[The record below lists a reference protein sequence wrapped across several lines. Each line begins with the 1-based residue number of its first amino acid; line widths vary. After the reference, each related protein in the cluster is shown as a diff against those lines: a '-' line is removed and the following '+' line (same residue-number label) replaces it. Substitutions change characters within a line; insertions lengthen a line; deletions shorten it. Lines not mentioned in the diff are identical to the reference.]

1 MKKPVKKQKKRAP
14 LKMEILQPG
23 QSNAFWDV
31 ILELRDSGDPRWLGT
46 FSHGFRYS
54 AEMYERNRNAGQQQ
68 RAA

>member
-1 MKKPVKKQKKRAP
+1 MKQAKKRKP
-14 LKMEILQPG
+14 PEMDILQPG
-23 QSNAFWDV
+23 ERNEFWETV
-31 ILELRDSGDPRWLGT
+31 LSIRDSGDPRWLGT